1 MFILCSVAI
10 SHAKESIVLSVDSTN
25 LVIGQSTN
33 LSITISNV
41 STSEK
46 PEIKNISDFNISY
59 IGTSSS
65 ISIINGSFK
74 SNKTYTYILVPLK
87 KGKFTIGPAV
97 LTSKGKV
104 YKSNTVVISVSD
116 RPVARGKKEN
126 KNIFLVVNANKSNVK
141 LNEEV
146 ILDVKLYR
154 RIELYNMRIKVP
166 DLNEFLITKL
176 TNAQEYIE
184 PFNGIKYYVDELKY
198 SLIPTETGKFTIP
211 PFILYG
217 EKPLSDSPVGGFFK
231 NPFIAGETKQISVP
245 SNSLKITVNQLKDNV
260 YAVGDSS
267 FSCSIDKDRVKVGES
282 ITFTFKISG
291 SGDLNFS
298 QNLKLPKIKGLK
310 YYPDKPKVSVKSSK
324 NGLISSKIEKIA
336 IIPEKSGFYKISKL
350 KILFYNPRKNKYER
364 FFLPKISFDVFASNK
379 SKLKVVE
386 SNNKNQS
393 KSQEVTSEETIDT
406 IITNQPIENQMI
418 FISFYKI
425 LIFYIIPI
433 IILIVSYLLRYSY
446 LIRRANYKKI
456 IQSNA
461 FNNFKKFINQT
472 DDIEQISNGIKKYF
486 SEKTGN
492 IEHSY
497 TFKEIILILEKYEIE
512 KSIIEKLQGILSN
525 IEKVQFAKSGN
536 IDIQLIKNEIIRL
549 IDKIDKKMRF
559 K

>member
-1 MFILCSVAI
+1 MCIYPKSPV
-10 SHAKESIVLSVDSTN
+10 
-25 LVIGQSTN
+25 
-33 LSITISNV
+33 ITISNV

-245 SNSLKITVNQLKDNV
+245 SNSLKIKD
-260 YAVGDSS
+260 
-267 FSCSIDKDRVKVGES
+267 FSTPIRFRERGFLC
-282 ITFTFKISG
+282 
-291 SGDLNFS
+291 
-298 QNLKLPKIKGLK
+298 KGLIK
-310 YYPDKPKVSVKSSK
+310 Y
-324 NGLISSKIEKIA
+324 
-336 IIPEKSGFYKISKL
+336 
-350 KILFYNPRKNKYER
+350 
-364 FFLPKISFDVFASNK
+364 
-379 SKLKVVE
+379 
-386 SNNKNQS
+386 
-393 KSQEVTSEETIDT
+393 
-406 IITNQPIENQMI
+406 
-418 FISFYKI
+418 
-425 LIFYIIPI
+425 
-433 IILIVSYLLRYSY
+433 
-446 LIRRANYKKI
+446 
-456 IQSNA
+456 
-461 FNNFKKFINQT
+461 
-472 DDIEQISNGIKKYF
+472 
-486 SEKTGN
+486 
-492 IEHSY
+492 
-497 TFKEIILILEKYEIE
+497 
-512 KSIIEKLQGILSN
+512 
-525 IEKVQFAKSGN
+525 
-536 IDIQLIKNEIIRL
+536 
-549 IDKIDKKMRF
+549 
-559 K
+559 